1 MTIQTAIAAAS
12 PYYIIIALGCFAGAA
27 LMFTKLRREVTVSV
41 PTGILLVLAGIYL
54 LCGQFI
60 KGFASHPAASWGA
73 RGVLVVFL
81 IYILLSYNNTRAE
94 QNAKFEE
101 PAEDTDSEKEIK

>member
-1 MTIQTAIAAAS
+1 MTVLTAMAAAS

-27 LMFTKLRREVTVSV
+27 LMLTRLRREVTVSV
-41 PTGILLVLAGIYL
+41 PTGILLILAGIYL

-60 KGFASHPAASWGA
+60 KGFSGHTAASWGA

-94 QNAKFEE
+94 QNAAFEE
-101 PAEDTDSEKEIK
+101 PEDDTDTGKKE